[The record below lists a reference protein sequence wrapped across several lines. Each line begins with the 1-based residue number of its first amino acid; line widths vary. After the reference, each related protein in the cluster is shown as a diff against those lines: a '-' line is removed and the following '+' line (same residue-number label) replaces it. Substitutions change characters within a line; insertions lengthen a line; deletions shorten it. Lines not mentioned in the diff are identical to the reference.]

1 MHISCTKA
9 YGQLPHTLLYFFPSF
24 ASAYPPSA
32 YPPAPETRNSPRLV
46 ASSSS
51 VVSTDR
57 AAIRTYRTTD
67 PRMKQFFTAICQGA
81 SRQHLLDREETF
93 QEGGA
98 GRGEQQEA
106 GSIHRPLKIIFPLKI
121 QTNNGPPP
129 QLCHLFTVWNP
140 TFTFGNRRKKR
151 IYTLTI

>member
-24 ASAYPPSA
+24 ASAYFPSA

-129 QLCHLFTVWNP
+129 QLCHLFTV
-140 TFTFGNRRKKR
+140 
-151 IYTLTI
+151 